1 MGRRRG
7 FFAELEHQ
15 RNLQVRQAAKEQR
28 ERERLIAQSRRER
41 ERLARETDKADKQA
55 AKDAAARY
63 FQARQSEVG
72 AQNEALAARIRDLDG
87 ILVDGLRRSAR
98 IPFASLRKS
107 PEVPRFEPGAL
118 AVPTQPPSW
127 EQFAPPTAGAVQRMF
142 KKPQLERGLAEA
154 RGRFE
159 QAQNAYQAEEQQRLR
174 QLRAAEQAHATKAAA
189 ARKVA
194 DDANAKVDHFERA
207 YQAKAPEAVNDYLE
221 LALESRSLPAGFPS
235 DVEVAYQPDLRR
247 LLIVMELPG
256 IEVVPVDTE
265 YRYVRTKDEIVAKPR
280 PAREINQRYGDLV
293 AQLVLRTMRD
303 VFDIAGEGLV
313 GEVAVNA
320 LVSTRNRATGRP
332 EQPCLVSLITSREQF
347 GELVLTDLDPSECLR
362 HLNAL
367 VSKHPWDLEAVR
379 PVFDPDLS
387 RYKFVDA
394 RDAAAGLDSRR
405 VLVEMD
411 PTEFEHLVRQLFE
424 AMGLK
429 SWVTQASRDDG
440 VDGVAVNED
449 PIMGGVCV
457 IQAKRYRGVVSTEA
471 VRALAGTMGQLKAS
485 RGVLVTTSWFGK
497 QSHDFAAEHGRIQ
510 LIEGTHL
517 KHMLQ
522 EHLGLDVLIGET
534 KGGPRRS

>member
-7 FFAELEHQ
+7 FFAEREYQ
-15 RNLQVRQAAKEQR
+15 RNLQQKQVAREHR
-28 ERERLIAQSRRER
+28 EREKLIAQARRQR
-41 ERLARETDKADKQA
+41 ERLAREADKADKQA
-55 AKDAAARY
+55 ARENAAHY
-63 FQARQSEVG
+63 LQARQAEVN
-72 AQNEALAARIRDLDG
+72 ALTNELAVRIRELDG
-87 ILVDGLRRSAR
+87 ILVDSLGRSAR
-98 IPFASLRKS
+98 IPFASLRVS
-107 PEVPRFEPGAL
+107 PTAPRFEPGAL
-118 AVPTQPPSW
+118 AVPKQPPTW
-127 EQFAPPTAGAVQRMF
+127 EEFAPPTVGAVQRMF
-142 KKPQLERGLAEA
+142 KKPHLERAAFEA

-159 QAQNAYQAEEQQRLR
+159 QAQAAHRTEEQHRLQQLQDAQRTH
-174 QLRAAEQAHATKAAA
+174 AARVAAMRKEADETNAQVDLFEQAF
-189 ARKVA
+189 R
-194 DDANAKVDHFERA
+194 AK
-207 YQAKAPEAVNDYLE
+207 KPEAVNDYLE
-221 LALESRSLPAGFPS
+221 LTLESRPLPSGFPT
-235 DVEVAYQPDLRR
+235 DVEVAYQAELRR
-247 LLIVMELPG
+247 VLVVMELPG
-256 IEVVPVDTE
+256 IEVIPTAAD
-265 YRYVRTKDEIVAKPR
+265 YRYVRTKDEIVPKPR
-280 PAREINQRYGDLV
+280 PVREINQRYSSVV

-303 VFDIAGEGLV
+303 VFEVAGRDLV
-313 GEVAVNA
+313 SEVAVTA
-320 LVSTRNRATGRP
+320 RVSTRNRATGRP

-347 GELVLTDLDPSECLR
+347 GELVLTDLDPGECLR

-367 VSKHPWDLEAVR
+367 VSKHPWDLEAIR

-497 QSHDFAAEHGRIQ
+497 QSHEFAAEHGRIQ
-510 LIEGTHL
+510 LIAGTHL
-517 KHMLQ
+517 KQMLQ
-522 EHLGLDVLIGET
+522 EHLVLDVLIGEL
-534 KGGPRRS
+534 KGRARRS

>member
-15 RNLQVRQAAKEQR
+15 RNLQQKQAAREQR
-28 ERERLIAQSRRER
+28 ERERLTAQARRQR
-41 ERLARETDKADKQA
+41 EQLARAADKADKEA
-55 AKDAAARY
+55 AKEAAARY
-63 FQARQSEVG
+63 LQARQAEVT
-72 AQNEALAARIRDLDG
+72 AQNQELAARIEDLDA
-87 ILVDGLRRSAR
+87 ILVSSLRKSAR
-98 IPFASLRKS
+98 IPFSALRRT
-107 PEVPRFEPGAL
+107 PDVRRFTPGAL
-118 AVPTQPPSW
+118 ATPKPPPAW
-127 EQFAPPTAGAVQRMF
+127 EQFAPPAAGAVQRMF
-142 KKPQLERGLAEA
+142 NKPRVDRTLTEA
-154 RGRFE
+154 RDRFE
-159 QAQNAYQAEEQQRLR
+159 QAQSAYLAEEQQRLR
-174 QLRAAEQAHATKAAA
+174 QLRAAEQAYAVEVAG

-194 DDANAKVDHFERA
+194 AEANAKVDEFERA
-207 YQAKAPEAVNDYLE
+207 YNTKEPAAVNDYLE
-221 LALESRSLPAGFPS
+221 LVLESRSLPAGFPT
-235 DVEVAYQPDLRR
+235 DVEVAYQAELRR
-247 LLIVMELPG
+247 LLIVVELPG
-256 IEVVPVDTE
+256 IEVIPADSE

-280 PAREINQRYGDLV
+280 PAREINQRYGNLV

-303 VFDIAGEGLV
+303 AFDVAGDGLV
-313 GEVAVNA
+313 GEVGVTA

-332 EQPCLVSLITSREQF
+332 EQPCLVSLMTSREQF
-347 GELVLTDLDPSECLR
+347 GELVLTELDPGECLR

-405 VLVEMD
+405 VLVELD

-471 VRALAGTMGQLKAS
+471 VRALAGTMGQMKAS

-497 QSHDFAAEHGRIQ
+497 QSHEFAAEHGRIQ

-522 EHLGLDVLIGET
+522 EHLGLDVLIGEL
-534 KGGPRRS
+534 KGGSRRS

>member
-7 FFAELEHQ
+7 FFAQLEHQ
-15 RNLQVRQAAKEQR
+15 RNMQQRQAAREQR
-28 ERERLIAQSRRER
+28 ERERLIAQARRER
-41 ERLARETDKADKQA
+41 ERLAREAEKADKQV
-55 AKDAAARY
+55 AKEAAARY
-63 FQARQSEVG
+63 LQVRQAEVN
-72 AQNEALAARIRDLDG
+72 ALNNELTRRIKDLEG
-87 ILVDGLRRSAR
+87 ILVDSLRGSAR
-98 IPFASLRKS
+98 IPFASLRQS
-107 PEVPRFEPGAL
+107 PDLPRFEPGPL
-118 AVPTQPPSW
+118 AVQKQPPSW
-127 EQFAPPTAGAVQRMF
+127 DQFAPPPAGAVQRMF
-142 KKPQLERGLAEA
+142 KKPQLEQAILEA
-154 RGRFE
+154 RGKFE
-159 QAQNAYQAEEQQRLR
+159 QAQAWHGAEEQNRLQDLQAAERAHAGKVAAARTAADEANANVDLFEQAYQARR
-174 QLRAAEQAHATKAAA
+174 
-189 ARKVA
+189 
-194 DDANAKVDHFERA
+194 
-207 YQAKAPEAVNDYLE
+207 PEAVNDYLE
-221 LALESRSLPAGFPS
+221 LTLESRSLPAGFPS
-235 DVEVAYQPDLRR
+235 DVEVAYQADLHR
-247 LLIVMELPG
+247 LLVVMELPG
-256 IEVVPVDTE
+256 IDVIPADSE
-265 YRYVRTKDEIVAKPR
+265 YRYVRTKDEIVPKPR
-280 PAREINQRYGDLV
+280 PAREINQRYSNLV

-303 VFDIAGEGLV
+303 VFEVAGKDLV
-313 GEVAVNA
+313 SEVAVNA
-320 LVSTRNRATGRP
+320 RVSTRNRATGRP
-332 EQPCLVSLITSREQF
+332 EQPCLVSLITLREQF

-387 RYKFVDA
+387 RYKFVGA

-522 EHLGLDVLIGET
+522 EHLGLDVLIGEL